1 MPSITFSEK
10 DLFKLVGKTIP
21 EAELTTILESAKA
34 EIESRE
40 NGKITLKFNDT
51 NLPYLWS
58 IEGVARFIRLFKNLQ
73 SSPAKLKLEEKSY
86 EIKTEP
92 SVATV
97 RPIIGGFV
105 AEGSKITEE
114 LLEQLIQLQEKLADS
129 YGKNREKISI
139 GLYPASKIKFPLT
152 YKAVDPSFKFTPLE
166 FSHDMTLASI
176 LKEHPKG
183 MKYAKILENKKQYP
197 ILVDATNSVLSFPP
211 IINSNNLGKL
221 TIGDNVIFCDV
232 TGHELKDVNLALVI
246 CAYALSERGFKIYP
260 TKVNNHVLPDLRFKK
275 VMFDKKLVKEV
286 LGLDLGDKEIKELL
300 HKFGYEVE
308 GNVVEIPPY
317 RQDIMHNVDI
327 VEDIGIAYGYD
338 KLIPIPL
345 TSYTV
350 GSTFPIINFVDKFRT
365 IVAGCGFQ
373 EVYSAI
379 LSNKEALYEKM
390 NLQESS
396 TVELLDFISNNY
408 SVIRSSLLPMLMDVL
423 QKSKHNTYPQM
434 LFEQGVIS
442 VLLNNEAVDKE
453 HCALISV
460 HNNASFTE
468 IKSVMGAIA
477 RNLGIE
483 LEYNIAENDS
493 YIKGRC
499 ASISYRKKQFGV
511 MGELSPAVLGN
522 WKLELPAAAAEL
534 DLSALFEELSKR

>member
-10 DLFKLVGKTIP
+10 DLFKLVGKVIP
-21 EAELTTILESAKA
+21 EAELTSVLESAKA
-34 EIESRE
+34 EIESKE

-58 IEGVARFIRLFKNLQ
+58 IEGVARFIRLFNAIQK
-73 SSPAKLKLEEKSY
+73 SPAKLKLEEKSY
-86 EIKTEP
+86 EIKTEQ
-92 SVATV
+92 SVSV
-97 RPIIGGFV
+97 IRPIIGGFV

-152 YKAVDPSFKFTPLE
+152 YKAVDPSFKFIPLE
-166 FSHDMTLASI
+166 FSNEMSLATI

-197 ILVDATNSVLSFPP
+197 ILLDATNSVLSFPP
-211 IINSNNLGKL
+211 IINSNSLGKL

-246 CAYALSERGFKIYP
+246 CAYALAERGFKIYP
-260 TKVNNHVLPDLRFKK
+260 TKVNNHVLPDWRFKK

-286 LGLDLGDKEIKELL
+286 LGLDLSDKEIKELL

-308 GNVVEIPPY
+308 GSVIEVPPY

-338 KLIPIPL
+338 KLIPLPMS
-345 TSYTV
+345 TYTV
-350 GSTFPIINFVDKFRT
+350 GNTFPIINFVDKFRT
-365 IVAGCGFQ
+365 IIASCGFQ

-390 NLQESS
+390 NLKESG
-396 TVELLDFISNNY
+396 TVELLDFISMNY

-434 LFEQGVIS
+434 LFEQGLIS
-442 VLLNNEAVDKE
+442 TLLNNEAVDKE

-468 IKSVMGAIA
+468 IKSIMDSIA
-477 RNLGIE
+477 RNLGIQFDYKE
-483 LEYNIAENDS
+483 AHNDA

-499 ASISYRKKQFGV
+499 ASISYKHNQFGV
-511 MGELSPAVLGN
+511 MGELNPITLIN
-522 WKLELPAAAAEL
+522 WKLELPATAAEL